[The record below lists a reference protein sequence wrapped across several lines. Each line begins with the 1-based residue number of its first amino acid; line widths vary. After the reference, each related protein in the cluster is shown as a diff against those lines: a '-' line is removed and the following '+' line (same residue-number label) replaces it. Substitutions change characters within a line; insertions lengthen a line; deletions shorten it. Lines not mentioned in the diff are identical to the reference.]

1 MSFDVFSG
9 GSTAFLQEPTK
20 PIQMFAPDGTKIFR
34 HPGEDAG
41 QYQSFINAISDLAQS
56 FKFLSPTDQ
65 QGYKTGTGRSYSNL
79 DFSAEASDWNL
90 LTGADTDSSSVLN
103 EINSYFDWD
112 AIKSI
117 GSGQSYYQI
126 AGSGAIDTFSDEQAF
141 DLMCSMAESKD
152 RVFGALYDIFGDP
165 GNLTND
171 SAVIDN
177 ISTWL
182 SQYTQVDPHNIGAL
196 RMFFGMQ
203 TDFINSLDAYMNSQ
217 TYWGSDNNFSGT
229 LQAKAESYIST
240 LSGGKQAAAES
251 LEADWLSQPPRWDK
265 VGDTPVSDL
274 AHTQGSWVKF
284 FTDKMTECATKE
296 VVRSVVCNMMNL
308 NSNQQYDYRKKDYE
322 EKKDDLMMDDIALQK
337 IQAKAIAESRRNM
350 AKLVSRR
357 RTASISMKRRSPS
370 VSVKARPMAR
380 SAAKPV
386 VRLAGNALVRP
397 AGIVAKKAPM
407 VSRAPSVTAAPK
419 APSVYAKRKDEKKV
433 I

>member
-1 MSFDVFSG
+1 MSFDIYSG
-9 GSTAFLQEPTK
+9 ISTLSLQEPTQ
-20 PIQMFAPDGTKIFR
+20 PIQMYAPDGTKIFL
-34 HPGEDAG
+34 HAGENVG
-41 QYQSFINAISDLAQS
+41 QYNSFINAISDLAQA
-56 FKFLSPTDQ
+56 FKFLSPDDQ
-65 QGYKTGTGRSYSNL
+65 KGYQTGVGRSYSNL

-90 LTGADTDSSSVLN
+90 LTGADTDNSSVLN

-126 AGSGAIDTFSDEQAF
+126 AGSGTIDTFSDEQAF

-217 TYWGSDNNFSGT
+217 TYWGGDNNFSGT
-229 LQAKAESYIST
+229 LQAKAESYISS
-240 LSGGKQAAAES
+240 LSGDKQAAAES
-251 LEADWLSQPPRWDK
+251 LEADWLAPSPRYDM
-265 VGDTPVSDL
+265 VGDTSVNDL
-274 AHTQGSWVKF
+274 TRTSGSWVKF
-284 FTDKMTECATKE
+284 FMDKMTECSTKE
-296 VVRSVVCNMMNL
+296 IVRSVVCNMMNL
-308 NSNQQYDYRKKDYE
+308 NTNEQYNVKKKDYE
-322 EKKDDLMMDDIALQK
+322 EKKDDLMMDEIALQK

-357 RTASISMKRRSPS
+357 RTASVSMKRRSPS
-370 VSVKARPMAR
+370 VSVKARPMAK

-386 VRLAGNALVRP
+386 VKLAGNALVRS

-407 VSRAPSVTAAPK
+407 VSRAPSVAAAPK